1 MVKRI
6 LWILLDVAVAA
17 LILLG
22 VWVINFKIPQKGVRG
37 VNMRR
42 RTRPEMIPEVPV
54 CRIPV
59 GLEAVQIQETG

>member
-22 VWVINFKIPQKGVRG
+22 VWVINFKIPQKGVRA
-37 VNMRR
+37 VNMAEED
-42 RTRPEMIPEVPV
+42 T
-54 CRIPV
+54 
-59 GLEAVQIQETG
+59 A

>member
-22 VWVINFKIPQKGVRG
+22 VWVINFKIPQKGVRA
-37 VNMRR
+37 VNMA
-42 RTRPEMIPEVPV
+42 EED
-54 CRIPV
+54 
-59 GLEAVQIQETG
+59 TGRK